1 MPWALPETDD
11 ALLRLAKG
19 YPYAAPAGSYLY
31 RDGNNE
37 ALTGAVNPELL
48 AGRVPV
54 IAHGSNR
61 APEQLHRK
69 FGHLRGAASTI
80 PVTRARLSDHD
91 VVFSAHMTRYGSIS
105 ATLHEAPGTRVQV
118 YVTWLTEAQ
127 VERMHE
133 TEIGLGNYG
142 YGRIDRV
149 VLEIE
154 NGPTL
159 PEAYVYLS
167 VHGCLGDPE
176 RPDAPLALSAVE
188 AEARVHRAV
197 DQEAALG
204 VLHQAHQAHHPDI
217 DLDAMI
223 LANIRS
229 IEQRRALVEA
239 LQTTA
244 VPWSVP
250 GFQLIA
256 R

>member
-31 RDGNNE
+31 RDGSSA
-37 ALTGAVNPELL
+37 ALGGALDPGLF

-69 FGHLRGAASTI
+69 FGHLRGEASVI
-80 PVTRARLSDHD
+80 PVTRAWLSDHD
-91 VVFSAHMTRYGSIS
+91 VVFSAHMTRYGAIS
-105 ATLHEAPGTRVQV
+105 ATLHEAPGTQVQV

-127 VERMHE
+127 LPRMHE
-133 TEIGLGNYG
+133 TEIGAGNYG
-142 YGRIDRV
+142 YGRMGGVKLAIEGGP
-149 VLEIE
+149 EIA
-154 NGPTL
+154 
-159 PEAYVYLS
+159 EAFVYLS
-167 VHGCLGDPE
+167 VHGCLADPE
-176 RPDAPLALSAVE
+176 NAGAPLALAAVP

-204 VLHQAHQAHHPDI
+204 VLHRAHHADI
-217 DLDAMI
+217 ALDAMI
-223 LANIRS
+223 LANIRNL
-229 IEQRRALVEA
+229 EQRRRLVEA
-239 LQTTA
+239 LQASA

-250 GFQLIA
+250 GFELML

>member
-1 MPWALPETDD
+1 MPWVLPESDD

-31 RDGNNE
+31 RDGNSD
-37 ALTGAVNPELL
+37 ALTGPLDPALL

-69 FGHLRGAASTI
+69 FGHLKGESSTI

-118 YVTWLTEAQ
+118 WVTWLTEPQ

-133 TEIGLGNYG
+133 TEIGAGNYG

-149 VLEIE
+149 TLEIE
-154 NGPTL
+154 EGPAVG
-159 PEAYVYLS
+159 EAFVYLS
-167 VHGCLGDPE
+167 VHGCLADPE
-176 RPDAPLALSAVE
+176 KAGAPLALAAVP

-197 DQEAALG
+197 GQEDALA
-204 VLHQAHQAHHPDI
+204 VLHRAHHPDVEI
-217 DLDAMI
+217 DAMI
-223 LANIRS
+223 LANIRN
-229 IEQRRALVEA
+229 IEQRRTLVEA
-239 LQTTA
+239 LQATA

-250 GFQLIA
+250 GFDLIV